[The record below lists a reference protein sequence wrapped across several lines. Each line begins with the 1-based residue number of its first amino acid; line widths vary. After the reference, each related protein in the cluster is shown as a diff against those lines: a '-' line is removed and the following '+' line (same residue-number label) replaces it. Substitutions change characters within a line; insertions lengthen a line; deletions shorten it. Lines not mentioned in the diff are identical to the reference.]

1 MQRIGWIDFLRG
13 ISMILI
19 LIFHT
24 ETYYKENNVTP
35 YYIYTSNAIL
45 LFYFISG
52 YLFYQNKTFQWQ
64 KRILSIL
71 RSLLIPYF
79 IFTILL
85 AVPKLLVRQMEI
97 SWMEIAVNIL
107 TGRASWFIAALIV
120 GELLFTLLLVKTR
133 GKILG
138 LSTAATAS
146 VIIYYLIPFN
156 QHNYWQWQDALLVV
170 SFLYF
175 GYIFH
180 RYKECFNKLNK
191 PLYSLLL
198 LLLLILI
205 KIYEYH
211 VDLPM
216 RNIAVECIP
225 LFLADSTIW
234 LLSVVSIINYIP
246 RSRMIEWTG
255 RHSIV
260 YYFLCGGCP
269 LIVSLLLNRIGLP
282 YEGHFYR
289 LLMAFILTYALATAL
304 TAAIYK
310 CAPFLTGVRKR

>member
-107 TGRASWFIAALIV
+107 TGRASWFIAALIL
-120 GELLFTLLLVKTR
+120 GELL
-133 GKILG
+133 
-138 LSTAATAS
+138 
-146 VIIYYLIPFN
+146 
-156 QHNYWQWQDALLVV
+156 
-170 SFLYF
+170 
-175 GYIFH
+175 
-180 RYKECFNKLNK
+180 
-191 PLYSLLL
+191 
-198 LLLLILI
+198 
-205 KIYEYH
+205 
-211 VDLPM
+211 
-216 RNIAVECIP
+216 
-225 LFLADSTIW
+225 
-234 LLSVVSIINYIP
+234 
-246 RSRMIEWTG
+246 
-255 RHSIV
+255 
-260 YYFLCGGCP
+260 
-269 LIVSLLLNRIGLP
+269 
-282 YEGHFYR
+282 
-289 LLMAFILTYALATAL
+289 
-304 TAAIYK
+304 
-310 CAPFLTGVRKR
+310 